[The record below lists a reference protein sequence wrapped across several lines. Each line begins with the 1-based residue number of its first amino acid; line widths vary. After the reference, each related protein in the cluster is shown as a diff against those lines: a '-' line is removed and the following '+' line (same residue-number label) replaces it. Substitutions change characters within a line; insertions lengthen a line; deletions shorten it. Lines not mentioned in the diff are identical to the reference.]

1 MIVKDLL
8 EYCIEKAN
16 LGQPGQVDAKV
27 YSFALKALNS
37 VAEDV
42 WKSYSW
48 VNSKLIGLTI
58 TTDSSVITLPNY
70 VDYVKAVRIGSS
82 NVQNADEILL
92 SIQDPDLM
100 DGEASGESLKFINLP
115 YVSVMRQPV
124 EVNEDEF
131 SSIIFRSTHY
141 SDKNKIVKIQG
152 FRSDVSSAGGA
163 KYNMTEKIILDGT
176 ESIFAK
182 GEYEVITGISKE
194 ATTGRI
200 YVEDEDGNIFATLEP
215 AEDRSSFKQ
224 IKIMPFEEGVS
235 QDVQILAKR
244 KFLPLVDDYDVFP
257 VDRAEGAIKNLL
269 IAELLEY
276 DQKMEM
282 AAGYREKAINSFNN
296 SVEDEKGRQF
306 QEMRV
311 IPSNPMFSE
320 VGTI

>member
-16 LGQPGQVDAKV
+16 LGKPNEIDSQVYA
-27 YSFALKALNS
+27 FALKALNS
-37 VAEDV
+37 VAEEV

-48 VNSKLIGLTI
+48 VNSKLIGLTV
-58 TTDSSVITLPNY
+58 TTDTAVINLPKY
-70 VDYVKAVRIGSS
+70 VYFVKAVRMGSS
-82 NVQNADEILL
+82 NIQNADEILL
-92 SIQDPDLM
+92 SVQDPDLM
-100 DGEASGESLKFINLP
+100 DGNGNGESLKFINLP
-115 YVSVMRQPV
+115 YVSVMRQP
-124 EVNEDEF
+124 NEL
-131 SSIIFRSTHY
+131 SAITFRSTHTA
-141 SDKNKIVKIQG
+141 DKGKILKVQG
-152 FRSDVSSAGGA
+152 LETDVLQDGGQ
-163 KYNMTEKIILDGT
+163 NLRGITERIILDGIDT
-176 ESIFAK
+176 VFATRN
-182 GEYEVITGISKE
+182 YDIITGISKE

-200 YVEDEDGNIFATLEP
+200 YVEDEDGNILATIEP

-224 IKIMPFEEGVS
+224 IKIMPFEEGVEN
-235 QDVQILAKR
+235 DIQILAKR

-276 DQKMEM
+276 DQKLEQ
-282 AAGYREKAINSFNN
+282 AATYRQKAMDSFNN